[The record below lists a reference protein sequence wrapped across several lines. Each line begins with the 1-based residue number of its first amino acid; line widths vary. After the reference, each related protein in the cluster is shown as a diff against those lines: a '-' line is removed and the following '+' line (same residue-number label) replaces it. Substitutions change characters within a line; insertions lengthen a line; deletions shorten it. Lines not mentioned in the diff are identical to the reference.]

1 MKKFL
6 VFSNFKIILLIFILI
21 YTNTVE
27 INGIFRIDSVSNGNS
42 LTDENYS
49 LHFAQKKEKSG
60 TSQLFRLVKSENNL
74 YYIEN
79 KNHRRIALNE
89 NGHVAMIYNPNDPSF
104 QNTMEWNIILLDDNK
119 YIIQNNGNKK
129 FVEINN
135 NFLQCINDLPQ
146 PLEEHKSEINDNFK
160 FTLFKMYEE
169 VTFTDEQKE
178 IVEKEPIDVLIKY
191 IDLTD
196 ENLNRTGIKQI
207 KKDEDNEELKYSVR
221 SILEYIPW
229 VRKIFILMPNEKVK
243 YFKPYDEIKEKI
255 VYVKDIDVLGYES
268 ANIYA
273 FTFNLFRLEK
283 FGLSNNF
290 IYMDDDFFIG
300 KELKKTNFFYYD
312 ENEKRVVPSLLNSD
326 FNELNKEKTL
336 TNYQNV
342 YKTKDTL
349 APQCFMAWILSLLS
363 TQKFF
368 IDYYKNMSLI
378 KPTPTHNAIS
388 YNIQDLKEIYE
399 LVVNNYEYANETLN
413 SVERHILTLQTQHFV
428 DLYEMNI
435 KKRKVHTIPTN
446 VIPMNMLKMGYMN
459 IELFAINTGG
469 DKIYTDEEKR
479 NQKVLMQR
487 RFPNPTPYEIVE
499 EQPNPLENNN
509 KTEEIKKEEDNPIDN
524 GKIIQNNDEV
534 NKILDEQKSLI
545 QITQRQS
552 LIIKLSNCLIVIMII
567 LIIILFYLNYNE
579 KYKNKNSYKYAELS
593 DSESNNNNKKKSEII
608 DF

>member
-89 NGHVAMIYNPNDPSF
+89 NGHVVMIYNPNDPSF

>member
-178 IVEKEPIDVLIKY
+178 IVEKESIDVLIKY

-593 DSESNNNNKKKSEII
+593 DSESNNNKKKSEII

>member
-1 MKKFL
+1 
-6 VFSNFKIILLIFILI
+6 
-21 YTNTVE
+21 
-27 INGIFRIDSVSNGNS
+27 
-42 LTDENYS
+42 
-49 LHFAQKKEKSG
+49 
-60 TSQLFRLVKSENNL
+60 
-74 YYIEN
+74 
-79 KNHRRIALNE
+79 
-89 NGHVAMIYNPNDPSF
+89 MIYNPNDPSF

-342 YKTKDTL
+342 YKTKDAL

-552 LIIKLSNCLIVIMII
+552 LIIKLSNCLIVLMTI
-567 LIIILFYLNYNE
+567 LILVLLYLYNSA
-579 KYKNKNSYKYAELS
+579 KKNN
-593 DSESNNNNKKKSEII
+593 SNNNRLYDAEERKKLEIM
-608 DF
+608 D

>member
-221 SILEYIPW
+221 SILEYMPW

>member
-89 NGHVAMIYNPNDPSF
+89 NGHVVMIYNPNDPSF

-524 GKIIQNNDEV
+524 GKIIQNNDEI

>member
-89 NGHVAMIYNPNDPSF
+89 NGHVVMIYNPNDPSF

-593 DSESNNNNKKKSEII
+593 DSESNNNKKKSEII

>member
-135 NFLQCINDLPQ
+135 NFLQCTNDLPQ

-196 ENLNRTGIKQI
+196 EKLNRTGIKQI

>member
-6 VFSNFKIILLIFILI
+6 VFSNFKIILLILILI

>member
-146 PLEEHKSEINDNFK
+146 PLEEHKSKINDNFK